1 MKGCFSG
8 PVTYLEC
15 GMVLLRLHYNILC
28 WLLYDL
34 MGVVMMLLFFSSR
47 NIPWRNMVGYA
58 SDNTNSMVGER
69 NSVLSRLR
77 EKQPKLIDL
86 GCICHLEN
94 LCVVDAC
101 KKLLLPIDELLIDVF
116 YHFHNRYL

>member
-1 MKGCFSG
+1 
-8 PVTYLEC
+8 
-15 GMVLLRLHYNILC
+15 MVLLRLHYNILC

-101 KKLLLPIDELLIDVF
+101 KILLLPIDELLIDVF

>member
-1 MKGCFSG
+1 MARQDEPQGQ
-8 PVTYLEC
+8 
-15 GMVLLRLHYNILC
+15 R
-28 WLLYDL
+28 
-34 MGVVMMLLFFSSR
+34 FFSSR

-58 SDNTNSMVGER
+58 SDNTKSMVGER
-69 NSVLSRLR
+69 NSVLSRLL

-101 KKLLLPIDELLIDVF
+101 KKLLLPIDEHRRVLSLS
-116 YHFHNRYL
+116 